1 MMVSTATKI
10 FRIIDQRIRSLVDD
24 GYIEV
29 SYTDMTYFIFA
40 KLRHRTNGNVVT
52 ITAYPHMDKMVQ
64 KTNGKVTYSG
74 TIQA

>member
-1 MMVSTATKI
+1 MMVTTSAKI
-10 FRIIDQRIRSLVDD
+10 IRIIGQRIRSLVDD

-29 SYTDMTYFIFA
+29 IYTDMTYYIFA
-40 KLRHRTNGNVVT
+40 KLRHRANGNVVT
-52 ITAYPHMDKMVQ
+52 ITAYPHMDRMIQ

>member
-1 MMVSTATKI
+1 MIETKASKTI
-10 FRIIDQRIRSLVDD
+10 RIIGQRIQSLVDD
-24 GYIEV
+24 GYIEI

-40 KLRHRTNGNVVT
+40 KLRHKTNGNVVT
-52 ITAYPHMDKMVQ
+52 INANPHSNKMVQ